1 MNELKE
7 IIKNSTRYN
16 EFTLLD
22 EPVSF
27 KEMFK
32 NENFDCVQ
40 LHSAQILTRK
50 DGTKD
55 IVGFCGA
62 FSWINN
68 VVKSLDGDSYNDG
81 FAVLGYKRF
90 VSQDENNCID
100 ILVGDDW

>member
-27 KEMFK
+27 KELFK

-40 LHSAQILTRK
+40 LHSTQILTCK

-68 VVKSLDGDSYNDG
+68 VVKSLDGDSYNDS